1 MCTLTRNRFL
11 AICAGLILL
20 VSACS
25 STGGAPESLA
35 FEDPSTDSS
44 GNLIEDAEADTAV
57 DSSTDASDE
66 TTTTVEATTTT
77 AAPTTTSVPTVPRP
91 NLTCSSSDYSV
102 AFPDNI
108 TLVSPV
114 LTSAGPFSIAVPE
127 GTYEITLQS
136 WLGAIEFPRHTM
148 EQWFFTTDSG
158 YTSPLTTDHSPNLVG
173 ADTITAVIPAGTTS
187 VSLFHKPQD
196 TDINNSVQP
205 LCIGFDA
212 LEAPAT
218 TTTAAP
224 ATTVAPETTTAAP
237 ETTTAA
243 PETTTAAPETT
254 TTAAPSPTTTEAA
267 SGSDTGVAAGGLAN
281 NAATTTTV
289 ATTSTSET
297 VPAELALTGP
307 GDLSFSLGLAGAA
320 LTLAGAGALIASRRN
335 EEE

>member
-66 TTTTVEATTTT
+66 TTTTAEATTTT

-224 ATTVAPETTTAAP
+224 ATT
-237 ETTTAA
+237 AA

-281 NAATTTTV
+281 NTATTTTV